1 MKKGLVVFVST
12 LLVIILS
19 ASIFGMSIW
28 SKRNHMVDLEELI
41 NAQYTTNQSNY
52 DNMWKKIQ
60 ESAQVSDKQAE
71 HIKEIYAETISGRY
85 NDSELLFKAIQ
96 EDNPDLD
103 SSVYTELQR
112 TIESGR
118 NEFDNNQKKITD
130 LIREYNS
137 YVRKHVITSTIFNK
151 KTMDSKDFIVT
162 SERTNEAF
170 NTGKDDKINIMGD

>member
-1 MKKGLVVFVST
+1 
-12 LLVIILS
+12 
-19 ASIFGMSIW
+19 
-28 SKRNHMVDLEELI
+28 MVDLEELV

-118 NEFDNNQKKITD
+118 I
-130 LIREYNS
+130 
-137 YVRKHVITSTIFNK
+137 
-151 KTMDSKDFIVT
+151 
-162 SERTNEAF
+162 
-170 NTGKDDKINIMGD
+170 

>member
-28 SKRNHMVDLEELI
+28 SKRNHMVDLEELV

-71 HIKEIYAETISGRY
+71 HIKEIYTETISGRY
-85 NDSELLFKAIQ
+85 NDSELL
-96 EDNPDLD
+96 
-103 SSVYTELQR
+103 Y
-112 TIESGR
+112 
-118 NEFDNNQKKITD
+118 
-130 LIREYNS
+130 
-137 YVRKHVITSTIFNK
+137 
-151 KTMDSKDFIVT
+151 
-162 SERTNEAF
+162 
-170 NTGKDDKINIMGD
+170 